1 MPILKH
7 LIEVYF
13 SNSHNQPYSFFHEST
28 LRQRIITDE
37 VPQYLL
43 LAIAATSVR
52 YSMHDFFKQ
61 HQNAAAKAYARASWL
76 ILLERFFATDQS
88 PDVTMAQATAI
99 LAVIDYTAGHHRLGW
114 VKVGLAIRLVQDLKL
129 SAEPDPALPI
139 WQKEETR
146 RVFWSM
152 YILDK
157 FFACSRTRPVSIL
170 DADCTV
176 ALPCEE
182 EAFREGTQAAS
193 MPTLAIM
200 RDPFDFA
207 SRIRL
212 GSFPVLIMMCSLLSR
227 SMRSILQD
235 GRITVPCWDC
245 RSDFAETSSILMSF
259 ESMHT
264 SGEADLKAYIK
275 DSFGTYEG
283 FDRQKVGHF
292 VWARGMYHLCG
303 LMLYHPLT
311 LYRHRLAYGQG
322 FPTTFA
328 REIMSRCQNHLTR
341 LTDLLSMVLS
351 TGCCARGSFLGYMA
365 AQAAIA
371 HKLFS
376 HSLDQDVATRS
387 HTSLV
392 TCTQFLIQPPV
403 CWASYNTMAAA
414 VNDYDIEPDLA
425 QCLIDVASPPMLE
438 LKSTQMDRL
447 RGIVDYAWLSDSDR
461 AKFLGGTPA
470 FNFDASVGDW
480 PTQFGFDDPSSFFMV
495 PSDEGNAGFDFTS
508 TGDSMYGV
516 YSGR

>member
-1 MPILKH
+1 
-7 LIEVYF
+7 
-13 SNSHNQPYSFFHEST
+13 
-28 LRQRIITDE
+28 
-37 VPQYLL
+37 
-43 LAIAATSVR
+43 
-52 YSMHDFFKQ
+52 
-61 HQNAAAKAYARASWL
+61 
-76 ILLERFFATDQS
+76 
-88 PDVTMAQATAI
+88 
-99 LAVIDYTAGHHRLGW
+99 
-114 VKVGLAIRLVQDLKL
+114 
-129 SAEPDPALPI
+129 
-139 WQKEETR
+139 
-146 RVFWSM
+146 
-152 YILDK
+152 
-157 FFACSRTRPVSIL
+157 
-170 DADCTV
+170 
-176 ALPCEE
+176 
-182 EAFREGTQAAS
+182 
-193 MPTLAIM
+193 
-200 RDPFDFA
+200 
-207 SRIRL
+207 
-212 GSFPVLIMMCSLLSR
+212 
-227 SMRSILQD
+227 
-235 GRITVPCWDC
+235 
-245 RSDFAETSSILMSF
+245 MSF

-328 REIMSRCQNHLTR
+328 REIMSRCRNHLAR
-341 LTDLLSMVLS
+341 LTDLLAMVLS

-365 AQAAIA
+365 AQAAP

-392 TCTQFLIQPPV
+392 TCTQFLIQPAV
-403 CWASYNTMAAA
+403 CWASNNTMAAA

-495 PSDEGNAGFDFTS
+495 ASTSHPLAIRSPEPSDKASDKNQGVDLSILFLIAHGVTS
-508 TGDSMYGV
+508 LSACHKALTVTQERSGSTIGPYASSTQQNSIETRASLIDLDLWKGQLLGVEDDLIEATARVRDSQ
-516 YSGR
+516 SIRPQELSL

>member
-1 MPILKH
+1 
-7 LIEVYF
+7 
-13 SNSHNQPYSFFHEST
+13 
-28 LRQRIITDE
+28 
-37 VPQYLL
+37 
-43 LAIAATSVR
+43 
-52 YSMHDFFKQ
+52 
-61 HQNAAAKAYARASWL
+61 
-76 ILLERFFATDQS
+76 
-88 PDVTMAQATAI
+88 
-99 LAVIDYTAGHHRLGW
+99 
-114 VKVGLAIRLVQDLKL
+114 
-129 SAEPDPALPI
+129 
-139 WQKEETR
+139 
-146 RVFWSM
+146 
-152 YILDK
+152 
-157 FFACSRTRPVSIL
+157 
-170 DADCTV
+170 
-176 ALPCEE
+176 
-182 EAFREGTQAAS
+182 
-193 MPTLAIM
+193 
-200 RDPFDFA
+200 
-207 SRIRL
+207 
-212 GSFPVLIMMCSLLSR
+212 
-227 SMRSILQD
+227 
-235 GRITVPCWDC
+235 
-245 RSDFAETSSILMSF
+245 MSF

-328 REIMSRCQNHLTR
+328 REIMSRCRNHLAR
-341 LTDLLSMVLS
+341 LTDLLAMVLS

-392 TCTQFLIQPPV
+392 TCTQFLIQPAV
-403 CWASYNTMAAA
+403 CWASNNTMAAA

-495 PSDEGNAGFDFTS
+495 ASTS
-508 TGDSMYGV
+508 HPLAIRCHKALTVTQERSGSTIGPYASSTQQNSIETRASLIDLDLWKGQLLGVEDDLIEATARVRDSQ
-516 YSGR
+516 SIRPQELSL